1 MVYKAK
7 TGNRYSS
14 ACHVNMN
21 EFLLANRC
29 GALISVR
36 RLLIYSLLNLCQE
49 DLSRFLAK
57 VFAFKKPNDFL
68 RCQEKNTHVRVK
80 SFG

>member
-57 VFAFKKPNDFL
+57 VSALKSQMTFFVARKKIH
-68 RCQEKNTHVRVK
+68 T
-80 SFG
+80 SG